1 MNSSYVQFVRFLEE
15 FKDSKSPFEIMWP
28 LSAHIVIVG
37 RTDLYINQKTK
48 TLLRNIYLGLLGYEF
63 GLYDEDVGI
72 IGRLL
77 FLDSDDGFDV
87 LVSRLLSTPI
97 SKPPLLIVQF
107 TLVDVL
113 FEQDSVV
120 SLVSKHIHSGFCLGM
135 EFLWKLQ
142 IPLPS
147 QLALQPKTLIKNK
160 DEREVKINVSRMNKK
175 YKLFVACFF

>member
-1 MNSSYVQFVRFLEE
+1 MEE
-15 FKDSKSPFEIMWP
+15 GEGDD
-28 LSAHIVIVG
+28 VG
-37 RTDLYINQKTK
+37 NLVVLVGGDD
-48 TLLRNIYLGLLGYEF
+48 LLGYEF

-97 SKPPLLIVQF
+97 FKPPLLIVQF

-135 EFLWKLQ
+135 EFL
-142 IPLPS
+142 
-147 QLALQPKTLIKNK
+147 
-160 DEREVKINVSRMNKK
+160 
-175 YKLFVACFF
+175 